1 MREIKLIQMEEIT
14 AGGQNR
20 TCAISGAI
28 ATACFIGGFF
38 SGAGFFA
45 AAAITEAANIYG
57 CFN

>member
-1 MREIKLIQMEEIT
+1 MKEMKLVQMEEIT
-14 AGGQNR
+14 GGGAGR
-20 TCAISGAI
+20 TCMISGVL